1 MMQESDRNRKKNQER
16 KKNPKQKTGN
26 RKGKVRT
33 WKENCL

>member
-1 MMQESDRNRKKNQER
+1 MMQESDRNRKKIKKE